1 MSQTPFYIIPDDG
14 PTVVTAIVLSGSVA
28 VDYCTTKAVALL
40 AEGQC
45 WLEFA
50 KSSPERKIIAV
61 ALLLAIGFC
70 VSLLI
75 KRLRAVY

>member
-1 MSQTPFYIIPDDG
+1 MSQTPFYIIPNDG
-14 PTVVTAIVLSGSVA
+14 PTAVTAIALGGSVV
-28 VDYCTTKAVALL
+28 VDYCTRQALAL
-40 AEGQC
+40 VDEGHC

-75 KRLRAVY
+75 KRLRVVY